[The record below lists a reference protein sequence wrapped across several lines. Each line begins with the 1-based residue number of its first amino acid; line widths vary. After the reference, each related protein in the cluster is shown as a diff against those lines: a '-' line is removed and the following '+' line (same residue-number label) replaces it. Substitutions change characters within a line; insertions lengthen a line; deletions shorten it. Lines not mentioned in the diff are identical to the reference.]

1 MDKLSFTTKFYADD
15 NNIIYLRITVNRK
28 KAEISTKRTINPKK
42 WDANSQKAKGDPEL
56 NSYLLHIQNEVTKI
70 HSKLIS
76 DGKEVTAKLIKD
88 IYLGKDEKSVTLIS
102 YLNDHIR
109 EIAQLTTQYKPTT
122 IKRYETIQR
131 HLEEFLAIIHK
142 EDIKLNNVDLKIIS
156 QFDHFLKTKKK
167 ISTNTAAKYL
177 TLLKGVFLKALRHET
192 ITRNPFANFVFKTT
206 EVTKE
211 FLTKD
216 ELEKIETL
224 KLENTSINN
233 VRDTFLL
240 SAFTGLRFSDAYQLK
255 ISDLKKEN
263 DGQYWITIKKVI
275 KTGKPLRIPVLQK
288 ALNVIEKHKKYA
300 EVTGRLMPIIS
311 NQKTNAYLKIL
322 ADMAGIE
329 KKLTHHCARH
339 TFATTVTLSNK
350 VPIEVVS
357 NLLGHSNLKS
367 TQIYAKITDQYLKS
381 MTHSLNKKLK

>member
-1 MDKLSFTTKFYADD
+1 M
-15 NNIIYLRITVNRK
+15 
-28 KAEISTKRTINPKK
+28 
-42 WDANSQKAKGDPEL
+42 
-56 NSYLLHIQNEVTKI
+56 
-70 HSKLIS
+70 
-76 DGKEVTAKLIKD
+76 
-88 IYLGKDEKSVTLIS
+88 
-102 YLNDHIR
+102 
-109 EIAQLTTQYKPTT
+109 
-122 IKRYETIQR
+122 
-131 HLEEFLAIIHK
+131 
-142 EDIKLNNVDLKIIS
+142 
-156 QFDHFLKTKKK
+156 
-167 ISTNTAAKYL
+167 
-177 TLLKGVFLKALRHET
+177 
-192 ITRNPFANFVFKTT
+192 
-206 EVTKE
+206 
-211 FLTKD
+211 
-216 ELEKIETL
+216 
-224 KLENTSINN
+224 
-233 VRDTFLL
+233 
-240 SAFTGLRFSDAYQLK
+240 K